1 MSDSAPGVVLL
12 DEAYDPMYGNWD
24 AWYANM
30 TQAGKREDQQLL
42 FEHVA
47 ILLYSLL
54 ATVQVYLSCLALSRF
69 RGLTPEKQQKLRPYT
84 FFLIFMTISS
94 LIRFGL
100 YLREAS
106 PHVLDIPGLVYAPP
120 SLLYDPNKDSPME
133 YAISFA
139 CTSLLSLIGDAFLAW
154 RATIVWSHNRIVK
167 RVPAAVFVLSF
178 GVCLSSSVFKV
189 LAYHNLK
196 SMGSWAGEWKKGGAI
211 KRVQLAYK
219 IWRMTDFSMSVMVNV
234 VTTTL
239 IITRLLMMERKMRNL
254 AKESTMFRSGL
265 PYRRVIALLLESALP
280 FTLVGIAGVV
290 CAGLLDPINNT
301 YSRAIHAFPILMVAW
316 TNALALGPQC
326 IVLRVISGTTFAS
339 STESPSVQIS
349 HHLIFADD
357 PVVSLL
363 ASNAADPEYEL
374 EHPHVGE
381 PTNPPSLPA

>member
-1 MSDSAPGVVLL
+1 MSNSAPGVVLL
-12 DEAYDPMYGNWD
+12 NEAYDPMYGDWD
-24 AWYANM
+24 AWYADM
-30 TQAGKREDQQLL
+30 RQAGKREDQQLL

-84 FFLIFMTISS
+84 FFLIFITISS

-106 PHVLDIPGLVYAPP
+106 PHVLDIPGL
-120 SLLYDPNKDSPME
+120 DSPME

-154 RATIVWSHNRIVK
+154 RATVVWSHNRIVK
-167 RVPAAVFVLSF
+167 RVPVTVFVLSF
-178 GVCLSSSVFKV
+178 
-189 LAYHNLK
+189 
-196 SMGSWAGEWKKGGAI
+196 GEWKKGGAI

-219 IWRMTDFSMSVMVNV
+219 IWRMSDFSMSVMVNV

-239 IITRLLMMERKMRNL
+239 IVTRLLMMERKMRNL

-265 PYRRVIALLLESALP
+265 PYRRIIALLLESALP
-280 FTLVGIAGVV
+280 FTLVGIAGLI

-363 ASNAADPEYEL
+363 ASDAADPEYEL

-381 PTNPPSLPA
+381 PTNPPSSPA